1 MTEAD
6 HEKKRYITEDK
17 KAELEDELDHLKNTR
32 RGEIASEIER
42 AKEMGDLSENAE
54 YKQARADQAS
64 LEARISEIKEILKT
78 AEIVQHKTSDT
89 VEVGSDVSIRKK
101 YASNH
106 QEYRIVGEEETDMKK
121 GHIAHTSPIGS
132 ALLGK
137 QEGEKVTIET
147 PAGEV
152 EYTVE
157 SVQ

>member
-78 AEIVQHKTSDT
+78 AEIVQPEADDT
-89 VEVGSDVSIRKK
+89 VEVGSTVSIRKK
-101 YASNH
+101 YASKEKEFH
-106 QEYRIVGEEETDMKK
+106 IVGKEETDMTK
-121 GHIAHTSPIGS
+121 GYISHTSPIGS

-137 QEGEKVTIET
+137 QSGEQVTVET
-147 PAGEV
+147 PSGEV
-152 EYTVE
+152 EYTIE
-157 SVQ
+157 SVG